1 MENNTYD
8 RIIVEL
14 QKDGNSVGSAI
25 MDKKDIDSVLFR
37 VGKSVRTSDKGR
49 VISTVFDQD
58 QLYSI
63 TQSDVEV
70 R

>member
-25 MDKKDIDSVLFR
+25 MDKKDIDTLRNLHDHSIESI
-37 VGKSVRTSDKGR
+37 VGDLAKTLEDA
-49 VISTVFDQD
+49 VIERSKQD
-58 QLYSI
+58 
-63 TQSDVEV
+63 
-70 R
+70 